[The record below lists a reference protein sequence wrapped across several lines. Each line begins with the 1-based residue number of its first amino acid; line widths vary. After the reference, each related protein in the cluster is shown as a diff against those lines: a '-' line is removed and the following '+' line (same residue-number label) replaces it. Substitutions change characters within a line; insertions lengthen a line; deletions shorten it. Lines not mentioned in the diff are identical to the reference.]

1 MSNPTTVSTSI
12 ENPELTSE
20 AVASHEEA
28 MIAKAEGA
36 EAKSLEKDS
45 DQFGNETDESLLA
58 GKYKTPEELE
68 KAYKELEAKL
78 GSTKEN
84 EETPKENEEETKEA
98 EDVPQTKEEAEAK
111 VEEAGLDFSKL
122 NDEYAQAGELSED
135 TYKALEAKGIDKQ
148 TVDAYIAGQ
157 EALAQQEVAKLH
169 QSVGGEEEFTAMIE
183 WAADNLND
191 TDKAKFNKAVENPD
205 VAEFA
210 IQGLYA
216 KYRADAGPT
225 FVTGNT
231 TSSTSGYQSQREM
244 MRDMASPQYRTDAA
258 YRKAVEQKIA
268 RSKF

>member
-1 MSNPTTVSTSI
+1 MSNTVSTST

-36 EAKSLEKDS
+36 EAKSLEKDL
-45 DQFGNETDESLLA
+45 DQFGNEPQEELLA

-78 GSTKEN
+78 GNSKE
-84 EETPKENEEETKEA
+84 TEETKDTEESTEP

-135 TYKALEAKGIDKQ
+135 TYKALEAKGIDKK

-169 QSVGGEEEFTAMIE
+169 QSVGGEEEFTSMIE
-183 WAADNLND
+183 WAADNLSD
-191 TDKAKFNKAVENPD
+191 ADKAKFNKAVENPD

-216 KYRADAGPT
+216 KYRADAGPN
-225 FVTGNT
+225 FVTGST

-244 MRDMASPQYRTDAA
+244 MKDMASPQYRTDPA